1 MIYPYLDDKNFLRR
15 LDMEERKV
23 QYVRITTLDF
33 RTEAATASLE
43 GIATGGSLNLS
54 GTSNVRRT
62 MSCSLLVIP
71 EGIEKQGSFDR
82 IPYGNIT
89 EVQNLVSMNKKIRAE
104 IGFENTLAWDDNC
117 YPEHKII
124 WFPLGLFVI
133 KSASV
138 ARSNSGI
145 NISLTLND
153 KTAFLNGDI
162 GGIIPAATVFSEN
175 ELYNADATERT
186 VEKILIKD
194 IIKHLVVDFGGEDPS
209 NVIVEDVP
217 DTIRKVMKWTGDEDL
232 YFVTGEGKKE
242 FTTKKPES
250 GAYETFSFGQDCGY
264 MVEPFCYPGTLECNA
279 GETVASVLDKI
290 KNTLGNYEWF
300 YDIYGRFHFQEK
312 KNYINTSH
320 ATTIQNLSE
329 SGYLSTMN
337 LSKTVYTFDSSNRKL
352 LTNISNAPQYQ
363 NIKNDFIVWG
373 STKTASGATKPIR
386 YHLAFDTKPTI
397 KQDPRLCIV
406 YTDYRGLQQVIVLKK
421 DENYK
426 VGSHLSYPIKQDN
439 KIEYDKNIYYLVQ
452 DKDKYVV
459 DYWDEERQM
468 FRIFPEWE
476 VCYLKTDD
484 WRTELYFLGLENPN
498 KTFAKNYY
506 AAELNAE
513 WPKIYNVKKEP
524 GEPDEQL
531 EYGKYVPVYIGGY
544 RDEIQPNQ
552 YEYFLDFIE
561 GSEGGSVNLS
571 QFNVNNIGRRTVI
584 GKDNS
589 SNCIF
594 FTEPPSILFI
604 NADGD
609 VASDY
614 AQIISG
620 YDIVQVGEEIFKELV
635 IGGNSSSAYDK
646 VKQLL
651 VQHTHYNEAIT
662 LTTIPIYYLEPNTR
676 IHIED
681 TEIGVQGD
689 YIINTIS
696 LPLTIGT
703 SNISC
708 TKCIENTI

>member
-1 MIYPYLDDKNFLRR
+1 MVNTITKSI
-15 LDMEERKV
+15 EEIKIK
-23 QYVRITTLDF
+23 QIEINNTIT
-33 RTEAATASLE
+33 
-43 GIATGGSLNLS
+43 
-54 GTSNVRRT
+54 
-62 MSCSLLVIP
+62 
-71 EGIEKQGSFDR
+71 
-82 IPYGNIT
+82 
-89 EVQNLVSMNKKIRAE
+89 
-104 IGFENTLAWDDNC
+104 
-117 YPEHKII
+117 
-124 WFPLGLFVI
+124 
-133 KSASV
+133 
-138 ARSNSGI
+138 
-145 NISLTLND
+145 
-153 KTAFLNGDI
+153 
-162 GGIIPAATVFSEN
+162 
-175 ELYNADATERT
+175 
-186 VEKILIKD
+186 
-194 IIKHLVVDFGGEDPS
+194 
-209 NVIVEDVP
+209 
-217 DTIRKVMKWTGDEDL
+217 
-232 YFVTGEGKKE
+232 
-242 FTTKKPES
+242 
-250 GAYETFSFGQDCGY
+250 
-264 MVEPFCYPGTLECNA
+264 
-279 GETVASVLDKI
+279 KI

-320 ATTIQNLSE
+320 ATTVQNLTE

-421 DENYK
+421 GENYVLGGHK
-426 VGSHLSYPIKQDN
+426 
-439 KIEYDKNIYYLVQ
+439 EDKNIYYLVY
-452 DKDKYVV
+452 DNVNDKYVV

-513 WPKIYNVKKEP
+513 WPKIYNVKKDP
-524 GEPDEQL
+524 PVGQGT
-531 EYGKYVPVYIGGY
+531 YGPIYIGDY
-544 RDEIQPNQ
+544 RDDIQPNQ

-594 FTEPPSILFI
+594 FKEPPSILFI

-614 AQIISG
+614 AQTISG

-689 YIINTIS
+689 YMINTIS